1 MSGKSWGRFESSFI
15 LIRFSGCATGIFSPS
30 TVRKRRLGI
39 SGCRTDLR
47 QRPLPLLPRQ
57 DAPIDQIPDFFR
69 RRLGV
74 LLPEVCL
81 LEPKTQIDQLYRPGK
96 IILKHLFSHRLIH
109 ITSPN
114 LPRTW
119 VLSFAIDPFLTKYE
133 CRCTTCC

>member
-1 MSGKSWGRFESSFI
+1 MSADPLSRAFAALADPTRRDLVARLTVADATLTGRVRADVAVLEVDEGYSVE
-15 LIRFSGCATGIFSPS
+15 LAKVLSPK
-30 TVRKRRLGI
+30 VVVALN
-39 SGCRTDLR
+39 
-47 QRPLPLLPRQ
+47 
-57 DAPIDQIPDFFR
+57 
-69 RRLGV
+69 V
-74 LLPEVCL
+74 
-81 LEPKTQIDQLYRPGK
+81 QIDQLYRPGK